1 MERPGR
7 AVVAGMNSAPDW
19 SGGEDGTVGPRGLC
33 RGDLLLKSVDAVVVG
48 DVGLDFPTF
57 SSEISGLSPLKD
69 GPFAAASDSVD
80 RDEAL
85 ADLDVV
91 QKHLVRDAAEF
102 EFLEC
107 DMQSLHV
114 VLPRVPFSG
123 KRAPSRDSGGRG
135 P

>member
-48 DVGLDFPTF
+48 DVGLDFSTF
-57 SSEISGLSPLKD
+57 SSEISGRSLLKD
-69 GPFAAASDSVD
+69 GPFAAVPDNVD
-80 RDEAL
+80 GDKAL

-91 QKHLVRDAAEF
+91 KGHLARDAAEF
-102 EFLEC
+102 EYY
-107 DMQSLHV
+107 
-114 VLPRVPFSG
+114 
-123 KRAPSRDSGGRG
+123 DSHGVS
-135 P
+135 